1 MGLINLKTNLK
12 DLKFGQDQYRDGSS
26 GEPYVTVPI
35 PDNEDALRTG
45 YDITGNNLNRG
56 LGTIAAS
63 AGAGTAIGAILG
75 PVGAI
80 AGSVVGTGLGIAGA
94 ISTQDFKIN
103 GFRNKSAGTGGP
115 DFLLRGG
122 TLLPSAII
130 NDEIRLAKF
139 FTSWKGLGFTL
150 KQNLLSRLSV
160 STQAS
165 PKLINGGIY
174 TPISTL
180 LGAVGTPFGI
190 HVNKQGLNPLASTGL
205 YSDNDSLYGVRI
217 TSNQPQIENRL
228 VDLFVV
234 KIARPGSS
242 PETTLIDNFLKNNVS
257 NDPNILISY
266 TGGPGAELGI
276 GKTQIRIASDPI
288 NKFDYLRDIN
298 KPGINYLVGGYNSF
312 ITAGLKNTQTGGD
325 IDNSQTGTVFNDSI
339 NLEGTGL
346 VEKFADVGNF
356 RNDKNY
362 IPSEHQQDF
371 RKNLLEAI
379 KFVNKEEKTTLM
391 SAAPSY
397 EIGKNKTLEGRVNLG
412 DPGNATNKNLYSYT
426 HGFKPSGS
434 DPNAVGYGA
443 ASENSYDKINASIIY
458 KSVGPD
464 GTNFPNPNARHNDL
478 VKFRIAVI
486 DNKVPN
492 EKKYIHFRAFLNNIS
507 DTYNAGWEGT
517 KYIGRGE
524 NFYTYTG
531 FDRKV
536 SLSWTVAAQSKAEL
550 IPMYRRLNYLASV
563 CAPNY
568 GTKGYMGGNI
578 VQLTIGGYFY
588 EQPGIITSIGYEMN
602 DDNSSWEIGIN
613 EDASDS
619 DNTVKELP
627 HLIKV
632 SNFEFIPIHRFAPQI
647 QSLSFDT
654 TSSLA
659 NGYGQEKY
667 IALASKFGSDNYS
680 NVPFT
685 STQ

>member
-1 MGLINLKTNLK
+1 MSLINLKTNLK
-12 DLKFGQDQYRDGSS
+12 DLKFGRDQYKDGSS
-26 GEPYVTVPI
+26 SEPYVTVPI
-35 PDNEDALRTG
+35 PDNEDALRIG
-45 YDITGNNLNRG
+45 YDITGNNLNQG

-63 AGAGTAIGAILG
+63 AGAGAAIGAILG

-80 AGSVVGTGLGIAGA
+80 AGSVIGAGIGTAGA
-94 ISTQDFKIN
+94 ISTQDFKVN
-103 GFRNKSAGTGGP
+103 GFRNKSSGTGGP

-165 PKLINGGIY
+165 PKLINGGVY

-180 LGAVGTPFGI
+180 LGAIGTPFGI

-205 YSDNDSLYGVRI
+205 YSDNESLYGVRV
-217 TSNQPQIENRL
+217 TSNQTQVENRL
-228 VDLFVV
+228 VDLFVTKISRPTSTFSGDRV
-234 KIARPGSS
+234 KY
-242 PETTLIDNFLKNNVS
+242 LKNNIS
-257 NDPNILISY
+257 DDPNIIFSY
-266 TGGPGAELGI
+266 SGGPGAELGI
-276 GKTQIRIASDPI
+276 GKTQIRIASNPI
-288 NKFDYLRDIN
+288 NKFDPRKSFND
-298 KPGINYLVGGYNSF
+298 PSINYLVLSYSDLNTYNSF
-312 ITAGLKNTQTGGD
+312 IIENTPTLT
-325 IDNSQTGTVFNDSI
+325 NTTNFSTVEISND
-339 NLEGTGL
+339 
-346 VEKFADVGNF
+346 FATLDNF
-356 RNDKNY
+356 RNNKNY
-362 IPSEHQQDF
+362 IPSQFQKDF
-371 RKNLLEAI
+371 RKQLLEDI
-379 KFVNKEEKTTLM
+379 TRNGGITTLM
-391 SAAPSY
+391 STAPPY
-397 EIGKNKTLEGRVNLG
+397 EVGGGKRIEERVNLG
-412 DPGNATNKNLYSYT
+412 DPGRATNKNLYSYT
-426 HGFKPSGS
+426 RGYQPSGS
-434 DPNAVGYGA
+434 DPNAIGYGA

-464 GTNFPNPNARHNDL
+464 GTNFPDPNARHNDL

-486 DNKVPN
+486 DNKDPN
-492 EKKYIHFRAFLNNIS
+492 EKKYIHFRAFLNGITDS
-507 DTYNAGWEGT
+507 YNANWEPT
-517 KYIGRGE
+517 RYIGRGE
-524 NFYTYTG
+524 NFYTYSG

-588 EQPGIITSIGYEMN
+588 EQPGIITAISYEMN
-602 DDNSSWEIGIN
+602 DDDASWELGIN

-632 SNFEFIPIHRFAPQI
+632 NNFEFIPIHRFAPQI
-647 QSLSFDT
+647 QNLSFNKT
-654 TSSLA
+654 TNEV
-659 NGYGQEKY
+659 NGYGDQKY
-667 IALASKFGSDNYS
+667 IALSAKFGSDNYS
-680 NVPFT
+680 NVPF
-685 STQ
+685 ST